1 MPGWAPSR
9 APATTA
15 TPASARACGK
25 SAVHDLEPEDM
36 RAMTI
41 EASAITGIPLVGT
54 NFAFRPES
62 FAQAVVEAM
71 AAASANGHVAP
82 QGAHT

>member
-1 MPGWAPSR
+1 M
-9 APATTA
+9 TQEMQMF
-15 TPASARACGK
+15 ARACGK
-25 SAVHDLEPEDM
+25 NDVHDLEPEDM

-62 FAQAVVEAM
+62 FADAVMQAM
-71 AAASANGHVAP
+71 SAPATHNGHPRTAKAP
-82 QGAHT
+82 H

>member
-1 MPGWAPSR
+1 
-9 APATTA
+9 
-15 TPASARACGK
+15 
-25 SAVHDLEPEDM
+25 VHDLEPEDL

-62 FAQAVVEAM
+62 FAEAVMQAM
-71 AAASANGHVAP
+71 SAQTTHNGHS
-82 QGAHT
+82 HTAKV